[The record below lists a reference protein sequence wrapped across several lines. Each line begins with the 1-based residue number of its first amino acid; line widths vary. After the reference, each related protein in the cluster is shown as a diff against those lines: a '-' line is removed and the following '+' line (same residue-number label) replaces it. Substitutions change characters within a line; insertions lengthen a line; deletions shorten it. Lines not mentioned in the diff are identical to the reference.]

1 MLNKLKELNKDIMIY
16 SVHDDEFKKYG
27 KVLDFNADEFV
38 KACKEMKMPESG
50 SYYQA
55 SVEGLEKLSGAN
67 KLREMLFGGCGAQ
80 ITYLTVGQV
89 SVAISMLA
97 AILKKHIIGK

>member
-50 SYYQA
+50 YYYQA

-80 ITYLTVGQV
+80 IEYLY
-89 SVAISMLA
+89 I
-97 AILKKHIIGK
+97 